1 MNWESRRKSRHES
14 GVTVELQTL
23 LSVIFLSSL
32 IGNFLVIA
40 VVYRNV
46 NKKMI
51 TTMNLFVVNMA
62 ASDLLTTVLV
72 IPVDILELL
81 QKASGQFIIVL
92 QQDLCYAKLCF

>member
-1 MNWESRRKSRHES
+1 
-14 GVTVELQTL
+14 
-23 LSVIFLSSL
+23 
-32 IGNFLVIA
+32 
-40 VVYRNV
+40 
-46 NKKMI
+46 MI

-92 QQDLCYAKLCF
+92 QQDLCYAKLCFQYGIYQVVLLLSPWIVSGHAKTYNYSSLNLVGRLYL